1 MSQNGFVAR
10 LFRWLKNSRGSEE
23 FVRNV
28 SSLGVGGNKVFVVG
42 AFDERRPFHCF
53 FNDVGHLEEAAFPLA
68 KGGVDDFI
76 CRVDDAWHI
85 AFLLNGNECERK
97 VSEFFSVRCFKRQR
111 LVLDKVQT
119 RQVDWKSLWEG
130 EGELDG
136 DAHVGNGELCL
147 DGPVT
152 KLDHAMD
159 DTLRMN
165 QNFDLLWVYVKK
177 PSRFHDLESFVHH
190 GGAVNCDFRSHV
202 PIRIF

>member
-1 MSQNGFVAR
+1 MSQSGFVAR

-76 CRVDDAWHI
+76 CCVNDARHV
-85 AFLLNGNECERK
+85 ALFLNGLKRQCE
-97 VSEFFSVRCFKRQR
+97 VFEFFQVRCFKCER

-177 PSRFHDLESFVHH
+177 PSRFHDFESFVHH
-190 GGAVNCDFRSHV
+190 SGAVNCDFRSHV